1 MAMDLNQ
8 YLNEI
13 LVALFQNIMDIEEK
27 ALITEDFKDITIN
40 DMHVIEAVGIEEPRT
55 MSSVAATLSVTVGTL
70 TTAINGLVNKGY
82 VERLSSA
89 KDRRVVLLRLTERGT
104 NAYNHHMDFHDNM
117 IQSILSELD
126 QEERV
131 VLSTTLLKLEKY
143 LKDL

>member
-1 MAMDLNQ
+1 MDLNQ

-27 ALITEDFKDITIN
+27 ALITEEFKDITIN
-40 DMHVIEAVGIEEPRT
+40 DMHVIEAVGVEEPRT
-55 MSSVAATLSVTVGTL
+55 MSTVAGTLSVTVGTL

-82 VERLSSA
+82 VERLSSK
-89 KDRRVVLLRLTERGT
+89 KDRRVVLLTLTERGVK
-104 NAYNHHMDFHDNM
+104 AYNHHMDFHDHM

-143 LKDL
+143 LKEL